1 MKIIYGLN
9 NLKKQNRKCAATI
22 GIFDGVHKAHQAV
35 LKRAISIA
43 GKKHIS
49 SCVITF
55 FPHPQKVISGPLAK
69 STIIS
74 LRHRLKLLEDLGID
88 LCLVIK
94 FTPAFSKKPVEHFIE
109 NVLVKKLKTD
119 TLVVGDKF
127 RLGKEKLSA
136 EKLKEITARAS
147 IRLKV
152 VPAQKYKGSAISSS
166 AIRELIEKG
175 SLDIASRLL
184 GRNVTIRGAV
194 MPGKKLGR
202 VLGFPTANIN
212 PHHEVVPPA
221 GVYAVNV
228 KLGARRYQGLLN
240 IGFRPGFGEKRKE
253 PVVEVHILRF
263 RGDLYNKEIEVSF
276 IRKIRQEFHFKDRE
290 SLRKRIEKD
299 VQTFSLY
306 KV

>member
-1 MKIIYGLN
+1 MKTIYGIN
-9 NLKKQNRKCAATI
+9 NLKKQNSRCVATI

-35 LKRAISIA
+35 LKEAISTA
-43 GKKHIS
+43 RKKHIL

-74 LRHRLKLLEDLGID
+74 LGHRLKLLEDLGID

-109 NVLVKKLKTD
+109 NILVGKLKTG

-127 RLGKEKLSA
+127 RLGKEKISA
-136 EKLKEITARAS
+136 EKLKEITARFS
-147 IRLKV
+147 ITLKV

-184 GRNVTIRGAV
+184 GRNVTIRGTV
-194 MPGKKLGR
+194 VPGKRLGR

-212 PHHEVVPPA
+212 PHHEVMPPA
-221 GVYAVNV
+221 GVYAVKV
-228 KLGARRYQGLLN
+228 KLGTRRYQGLLN
-240 IGFRPGFGEKRKE
+240 IGFKPGPRGKRKE

-263 RGDLYNKEIEVSF
+263 KGDLYNKEIEVSF
-276 IRKIRQEFHFKDRE
+276 IRKLRQEFHFKDRE
-290 SLRKRIEKD
+290 ALRKRIKKD
-299 VQTFSLY
+299 VETFSLY